1 MYYDLLIRIK
11 NGLAARKETV
21 QAPFSEFD
29 FSIAKFLQGAG
40 YLAAVDKRVSGKKSS
55 LEIRLKYEDNEP
67 AITDFRLM
75 SKPGR
80 RMYIGYRDLTSVK
93 QGHGIAVISSPEGIV
108 SNREA
113 RKKKLGGEYLFQVW

>member
-1 MYYDLLIRIK
+1 MYYDLLARIK
-11 NGLAARKETV
+11 NAFAARKEMV

-29 FSIAKFLQGAG
+29 FSIAKFLQSAG
-40 YLAAVDKRVSGKKSS
+40 YLAAVDKRVTGKKSV
-55 LEIRLKYEDNEP
+55 LEIRLKYKNHEP
-67 AITDFRLM
+67 SLTDFRLM

-80 RMYIGYRDLTSVK
+80 RMYIGYRDMQTVK
-93 QGHGIAVISSPEGIV
+93 QGHGLAVISSPEGIV